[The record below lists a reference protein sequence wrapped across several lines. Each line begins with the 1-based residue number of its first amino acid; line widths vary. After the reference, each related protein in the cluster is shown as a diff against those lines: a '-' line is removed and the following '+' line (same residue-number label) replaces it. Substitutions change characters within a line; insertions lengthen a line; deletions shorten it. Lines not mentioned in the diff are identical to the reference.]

1 MDAGRRGAGRW
12 KGRGTLSPFPLL
24 HLVTARLKAIHS
36 CSRRDR
42 SPCRSTAQVLRDSV
56 PVTSRTRAG
65 KKATTA
71 RPEQPA
77 VRGRARLKT
86 GKPGARLYPSSQ
98 MKQCSGSSTNLN
110 PLTDTK
116 NNLRGRKLTFRIT
129 LSAAPASRPY
139 IRSVVFVLLGT
150 VRAALC
156 CLPSFQ
162 SALRSLSPA
171 PAPTLGST
179 GIAWMEGPG
188 LHPRRVK
195 TLD

>member
-1 MDAGRRGAGRW
+1 M
-12 KGRGTLSPFPLL
+12 L

-42 SPCRSTAQVLRDSV
+42 SPCRSSARVLRDSV
-56 PVTSRTRAG
+56 PATSRTRAG

-86 GKPGARLYPSSQ
+86 SKPGARLYPSSR

-110 PLTDTK
+110 PLTARLCYGTRRESDTK

-139 IRSVVFVLLGT
+139 IQSVVFVLLGT

-162 SALRSLSPA
+162 SALRSLPPA

-179 GIAWMEGPG
+179 GIAWTEGPG

-195 TLD
+195 TPD